1 MQWKLTQSIYTVFL
15 VIFMMIIFYILIIS
29 SIVCYNKLLKSQKF
43 ADANKISYTV
53 ACIVIY

>member
-29 SIVCYNKLLKSQKF
+29 SIVCYNKLLKSQKLT
-43 ADANKISYTV
+43 DANKISYTA